1 MYGNRRYRTL
11 NGTRTNIVN
20 LRMILKCLAVCEKG
34 SEHSPSGLQVLQ
46 VMMGYSVINPWPSI
60 LPPLQDPHVLAMAQR
75 KQVTPSQ
82 ALEVVRASPSRITIP
97 ST

>member
-1 MYGNRRYRTL
+1 MYGNRRFRTL
-11 NGTRTNIVN
+11 NVTRMNIVN
-20 LRMILKCLAVCEKG
+20 LRMVLEGLAVREEG
-34 SEHSPSGLQVLQ
+34 SEHSGLQVLQ